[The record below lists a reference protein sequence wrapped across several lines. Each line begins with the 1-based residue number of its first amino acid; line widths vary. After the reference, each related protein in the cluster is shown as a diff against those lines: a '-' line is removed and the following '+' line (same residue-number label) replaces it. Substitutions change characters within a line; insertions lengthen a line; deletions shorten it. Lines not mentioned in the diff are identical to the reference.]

1 MSLTRLVGGRRLE
14 PRKIQRVGTSTLAV
28 SLPSDWVKR
37 TGVQRGDIIYFDQDE
52 ADVLKLITSSNL
64 EKEKPTN
71 SVNVYADLC
80 KTPHMLSRILVGNY
94 ILGRDIIRII
104 SKSRLQSDYLEAIRS
119 TIKGFMGIAIMEE
132 TPNQVVLQSS
142 IDASQFPIHTLIR
155 RLFIIAST
163 MYQEAVDAFLKS
175 EIDLAKD
182 TIDRQV
188 EADSMFW
195 VIIRLL
201 DSAQRDK
208 DVATRIEIQDPVQI
222 LWYRV
227 AAQCLS
233 RISNWSEKIAAKVV
247 ALELKRELIG
257 ERLIAEV
264 QALSENAYSVV
275 EQSINSLFSG
285 NIELANQVMDNYY
298 QLQETEEKL
307 QESICSHAYLR
318 EKSFSVNQYFK
329 EKTAIESCMISQ
341 ISFILWSIRR
351 TAALGAEIAELAI
364 TRTLSKDTK
373 ICQQTNDEEIF
384 S

>member
-1 MSLTRLVGGRRLE
+1 MSLTRLVRGRRLE

-142 IDASQFPIHTLIR
+142 IDITKFPIHTLIR

-163 MYQEAVDAFLKS
+163 MYQETLDSLIKS
-175 EIDLAKD
+175 NIRLAED
-182 TIDRQV
+182 TIQRLR
-188 EADSMFW
+188 EANMMFN
-195 VIIRLL
+195 VIVRLL

-208 DVATRIEIQDPVQI
+208 ITAEAIHIPESMNIVWFRVVSQS
-222 LWYRV
+222 LWLI
-227 AAQCLS
+227 A
-233 RISNWSEKIAAKVV
+233 NWSEKIAHKII
-247 ALELKRELIG
+247 ALTTNRHMIG
-257 ERLIAEV
+257 ERLLTELQKAGEK
-264 QALSENAYSVV
+264 AYSIVHRAM
-275 EQSINSLFSG
+275 NSLFS
-285 NIELANQVMDNYY
+285 NDIVLANKTIVDY
-298 QLQETEEKL
+298 QALQQEEEALQER
-307 QESICSHAYLR
+307 ICSHAYLQR
-318 EKSFSVNQYFK
+318 KSFSVSKYFK
-329 EKTAIESCMISQ
+329 GTQSIEPCIIAQ

-351 TAALGAEIAELAI
+351 IAELGAEISEVAI
-364 TRTLSKDTK
+364 TKAVSKPTKVCSISKDPV
-373 ICQQTNDEEIF
+373 
-384 S
+384 